1 MKMSKT
7 GETPSAETTNFLVT
21 KEYRRF
27 AEFCNACRRDRYI
40 GLCYG
45 PPGVGKTVSARYY
58 AKWHL
63 LEPRLPRYHPYRP
76 LPPELASCRTLFY
89 TPEIHS
95 TPRTIQS
102 DIREMRLML
111 SRFVFELTHQEDDP
125 PHLGLPP
132 DRCDLILV
140 DEADR
145 LKMAG
150 IEQLRDIYDR
160 SDTGVI
166 LIGMPG
172 LEKRMARYPQL
183 YSRVGFAHEYRP
195 LSPEEMHFILE
206 HHWERLGLELERTD
220 FSDSEAVSAIARIT
234 GGNFRLIQR
243 LFAQIG
249 RILQI
254 NSLSSLTKEVVEAA
268 RECLVIG
275 VT

>member
-1 MKMSKT
+1 MKMSRT
-7 GETPSAETTNFLVT
+7 VETPDAETTDFLVT

-27 AEFCNACRRDRYI
+27 AEFCNACLRDRYI

-63 LEPRLPRYHPYRP
+63 LEHRLPRYNAYRP
-76 LPPELASCRTLFY
+76 LPPEIAACRTLFY
-89 TPEIHS
+89 TPEISS
-95 TPRTIQS
+95 TPRTIQVEL
-102 DIREMRLML
+102 REMRIML

-125 PHLGLPP
+125 PYVGLPP
-132 DRCDLILV
+132 DRCDLIIV

-150 IEQLRDIYDR
+150 LEQLRDIYDR
-160 SDTGVI
+160 SDTGLI

-172 LEKRMARYPQL
+172 LEKRMSRYPQL
-183 YSRVGFAHEYRP
+183 YSRVGFAHAYRP
-195 LSPEEMHFILE
+195 LSTEEMHFILE
-206 HHWERLGLELERTD
+206 HHWERLGLKLERAD

-254 NSLSSLTKEVVEAA
+254 NDLSSLTKEVVEAA
-268 RECLVIG
+268 RACLVIG